1 MTFQRPAPLSFLL
14 AALAFGV
21 VALVGCDSAG
31 TEEDETSA
39 GGTVNVQLTDAP
51 LDGVVEAH
59 VTIEEVVLVGEE
71 GRFTLSDETQE
82 FDLLE
87 LQNGVTADLADAEVP
102 EGEYEQLRLI
112 LGEEATLVF
121 DDGSETNLKVPS
133 GPQTGI
139 KINLP
144 DFEIDEDADAADIVI
159 DFDAAKSFVKA
170 GKSGKWIFKPT
181 LKAKTIALNGENLDE
196 DAEIT
201 GRITGTDTSG
211 VTVEGFRF
219 PLTDDTD
226 VEGAES
232 AAALE
237 ADQFVELEASR
248 TDTALV
254 AQQIEVREASDVATL
269 EAPLESVDAGA
280 LTLLGTVFSVD
291 DATELDGLTALADL
305 ETGERVAV
313 EFAYDAEAGT
323 YQALKVEAESSDDE
337 EGDGA
342 EDEEA

>member
-1 MTFQRPAPLSFLL
+1 MNFQRPALLSFLL
-14 AALAFGV
+14 AALTFGL
-21 VALVGCDSAG
+21 VALAGCDSAG
-31 TEEDETSA
+31 TEDGNTAS
-39 GGTVNVQLTDAP
+39 GTVNVQLTDAP
-51 LDGVVEAH
+51 LDGVAEAH

-87 LQNGVTADLADAEVP
+87 LQNGVTADLAEAEVP

-112 LGEEATLVF
+112 LGEEATLAF

-144 DFEIDEDADAADIVI
+144 DFEIDEDADAADITI

-170 GKSGKWIFKPT
+170 GASGKYIFKPT
-181 LKAKTIALNGENLDE
+181 LKAKTIALNGDNLDE

-201 GRITGTDTSG
+201 GRLTAIDTSG
-211 VTVEGFRF
+211 VTVEGFHF
-219 PLTDDTD
+219 PLTDDTE

-232 AAALE
+232 AAAL
-237 ADQFVELEASR
+237 DTSQFVELEASR
-248 TDTALV
+248 RGDTTLV
-254 AQQIEVREASDVATL
+254 AQEIEVREAEEVATL
-269 EAPLESVDAGA
+269 EAPLESVEAGA
-280 LTLLGTVFSVD
+280 LTLLGTAFTVD

-305 ETGERVAV
+305 ETDERVKV
-313 EFAYDAEAGT
+313 DFAYDAEAGT
-323 YQALKVEAESSDDE
+323 YQALKIEAESSEDDGGE
-337 EGDGA
+337 EDGV
-342 EDEEA
+342 